1 MRNVVYIEK
10 RKAIDS
16 SEDEYQV
23 SDDYSESEW
32 CELFEFDGQTP
43 EELVHACYFLDDAAC
58 NIINAAIHNNT
69 VIETPLGATRG
80 ADYEA
85 QLKLFEA
92 QEEADHLDL
101 QTDAINKLSN
111 RLRL

>member
-1 MRNVVYIEK
+1 MGNVVYIEK
-10 RKAIDS
+10 RKSLYS

-23 SDDYSESEW
+23 ADDYTESEW
-32 CELFEFDGQTP
+32 FDLFEFKGQTP

-58 NIINAAIHNNT
+58 NIIDAAIHNNT

-80 ADYEA
+80 ATYEA

-92 QEEADHLDL
+92 QEEADQLDL
-101 QTDAINKLSN
+101 HTDACNTLS
-111 RLRL
+111 RKLRL